1 MTDSTDIS
9 QLPPVDSQ
17 SVAHPVQHPVQQ
29 FQEQQF
35 QEQPQQQKTQPIPS
49 QQYNPNTPDLQNG
62 PIQSQQSQQSQQPQ
76 PSQQPQQIQPHA
88 PQSQPHVPPSEP
100 LSQDI
105 IQQLIEGV
113 QKASSTGATKLSS
126 RDIPHDTTQVT
137 MDEQQHPNHV
147 PGHGPNAQPS
157 IHNQD
162 YIEQYDTMETML
174 ANRKRK
180 DTQEERLNRIY
191 EEFQTPIL
199 VVVLFFM
206 FQLPFVS
213 KTFKTYMPNLWVE
226 GKPTLGAYIIQ
237 ASLFGVSY
245 YGIRQ
250 VIQLLSQ

>member
-9 QLPPVDSQ
+9 QLPPMDSQ
-17 SVAHPVQHPVQQ
+17 STQHPVQHPV
-29 FQEQQF
+29 QQF

-62 PIQSQQSQQSQQPQ
+62 PIQSQ
-76 PSQQPQQIQPHA
+76 PSQQIQPHA
-88 PQSQPHVPPSEP
+88 PESQPHVPPSEP

-126 RDIPHDTTQVT
+126 RDIPQDTTQVT

-157 IHNQD
+157 VHNQD

-226 GKPTLGAYIIQ
+226 GNPTLGAYIMQ

>member
-9 QLPPVDSQ
+9 QLPSLDSQ
-17 SVAHPVQHPVQQ
+17 SAQHSVQHPV
-29 FQEQQF
+29 QQF

-62 PIQSQQSQQSQQPQ
+62 PIQSQHPQHPQ
-76 PSQQPQQIQPHA
+76 PSQQIQPHA
-88 PQSQPHVPPSEP
+88 PESQPHVPSSEP

-126 RDIPHDTTQVT
+126 RDIPQDTTQVT

-147 PGHGPNAQPS
+147 PGHGPNAQS
-157 IHNQD
+157 SVHNQD

-213 KTFKTYMPNLWVE
+213 KTFKSYMPNLWVE

-250 VIQLLSQ
+250 VIQFLSQ

>member
-9 QLPPVDSQ
+9 QLPSMDSQ
-17 SVAHPVQHPVQQ
+17 SAQHPVQHPV
-29 FQEQQF
+29 QQF

-49 QQYNPNTPDLQNG
+49 QQYNPNTPDVQNG
-62 PIQSQQSQQSQQPQ
+62 PIQSQPPQHPQQPHVSGHV
-76 PSQQPQQIQPHA
+76 PN
-88 PQSQPHVPPSEP
+88 SQPHVPPSEP

-126 RDIPHDTTQVT
+126 RDIPQDTTQVT

-157 IHNQD
+157 VHNQD

-213 KTFKTYMPNLWVE
+213 KTFKSYMPNLWVE
-226 GKPTLGAYIIQ
+226 GNPTLGAYIMQ
-237 ASLFGVSY
+237 ASLFGMSY